1 MIDDGDVVLR
11 KIVVGVN
18 AFVSEFKII
27 MIMEKSSTVGAII
40 FFIIDAMFV
49 ISVVDWMSRC
59 GSVRG
64 EGELRARTE

>member
-40 FFIIDAMFV
+40 FFIIGVMFV
-49 ISVVDWMSRC
+49 ISVVDWTSRC
-59 GSVRG
+59 GWG